1 MSLLFVAIVHDNDA
15 DRVVDALR
23 RAGHG
28 STRVPSIGGFLGTS
42 NTTLLVGVEDED
54 EAAVIEIFREACSGR
69 EIEVPLVLLNRLK
82 DASPRMVNYGGATIF
97 VVDLRRI
104 VRV

>member
-1 MSLLFVAIVHDNDA
+1 MSLLLVAIVHDTDA

-28 STRVPSIGGFLGTS
+28 STRVPSIGGFLGTA
-42 NTTLLVGVEDED
+42 NTTLLVGIE
-54 EAAVIEIFREACSGR
+54 EAQEEAVVEIFRQACSGR
-69 EIEVPLVLLNRLK
+69 EIEVPLVLLNRLR
-82 DASPRMVNYGGATIF
+82 DASPRVVSYGGATIF
-97 VVDLRRI
+97 VVELRRI